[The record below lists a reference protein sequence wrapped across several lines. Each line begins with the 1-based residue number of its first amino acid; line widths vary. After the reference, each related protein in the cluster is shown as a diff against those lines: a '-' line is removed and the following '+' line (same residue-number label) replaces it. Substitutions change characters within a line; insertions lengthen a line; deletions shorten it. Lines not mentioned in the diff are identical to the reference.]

1 MLSTSED
8 ELDEQACA
16 EGVLDLVYLGDVKD
30 IDPSNLAGE
39 RPLARRGRRRER
51 SEHGR
56 SRGCANTASALRVR
70 AKKPR
75 GAREKDDCPRPRTRG
90 RKGVARGKV
99 GGDNSVLRRPWVFPL
114 RGLLPTYLP
123 WPARPWRRAS

>member
-90 RKGVARGKV
+90 RKGRESRPRQFLSRLTRVRG
-99 GGDNSVLRRPWVFPL
+99 NP
-114 RGLLPTYLP
+114 
-123 WPARPWRRAS
+123 RAGKLHASRVRSK

>member
-30 IDPSNLAGE
+30 IDTSNLAGE
-39 RPLARRGRRRER
+39 WPLARRGRRRER

-56 SRGCANTASALRVR
+56 SRGCANTASHCESAPRSHAGLERRTTAHDRALAV
-70 AKKPR
+70 
-75 GAREKDDCPRPRTRG
+75 AR
-90 RKGVARGKV
+90 GVARGGKV
-99 GGDNSVLRRPWVFPL
+99 GGHNFFS
-114 RGLLPTYLP
+114 LL
-123 WPARPWRRAS
+123 